1 MSQILIALAVSI
13 AVCSLYTF
21 ILPCYD
27 AWVRRRAARTARQSS
42 SKDPSGKTAR
52 QRAAA
57 LRSNHKTA
65 NRLST

>member
-1 MSQILIALAVSI
+1 MIQILIALAVSI

-27 AWVRRRAARTARQSS
+27 AWVRRRAARQLS